1 MGRSGQLLQAE
12 LDAAG
17 LTDVYITNIVKCR
30 PPENR
35 TPTNE
40 EIKACRA
47 YLDEEIEQVNP
58 QFVVTLGSPAAKS
71 VLKQARI
78 TESHGKLV
86 DWNGRK
92 GYALYHPAY
101 VLRDPSKLPAF
112 RADLRRLVQLINGT
126 FHAEEVDWK
135 VVTSESIDQ
144 FLAEFAEADEFAFDL
159 ETTGLFAH
167 DLAGAVRCVG
177 IALEKRAWV
186 IPLNMPGSHFST
198 QRAQS
203 ELLNLV
209 VDLSKG
215 KRSIAQNG
223 KFDNTWLMVYYGV
236 KFNLTF
242 DTGLAHHLIDEDSPH
257 DLKSMARAYLNAEEY
272 DIDVEEK
279 KGNTTPARL
288 YEYCAK
294 DATYTLRLKKVFD
307 GELRKDPA
315 LRKLFYKLVMPAA
328 RAFEDIELTG
338 MTLDLERMAKV
349 EAETRVKL
357 DRLLKELNS
366 MVKRT
371 VNWNSP
377 AQVAEVLFNDLGL
390 VPTVLTDKGKPS
402 TGEAALLEIRDE
414 HPIAT
419 KLVEYRE
426 TQKFLSTYLEGWKDL
441 MVDDTIY
448 FSYKLHGTVTGR
460 YSSRLHQVPRDGT
473 IRNLVTAPEGWTFV
487 QLDVSQA
494 EVRTVAEL
502 SGDRELLRCFQT
514 RTDVHWRTMIGTFE
528 VGAQSKEYVDAVL
541 QTSSMYC
548 LRHKLPANGPML
560 KILHDVWSNN
570 ETGIE
575 TEILLEE
582 AWNNRIR
589 LQDDKSM
596 SNLSS
601 HTASESSV
609 LSGLSPNKTKNSAT
623 QVQIQESRQARRLGR
638 GWFRRES
645 VEGKEP
651 SVEGRTVPYYQE
663 KCSEKLL
670 SSLQAYCKARYSSQ
684 RRKYPEQPSLQF
696 GDALSLLSQ
705 IGPSLA
711 QELWTGWKEARKAS
725 KGTVF
730 GFIYSM
736 GAKKFVEYAKLK
748 YGFEPTL
755 RESERYREAFFKTY
769 PSIPEWHNKQKRLAH
784 LNGYVRN
791 LVGRIRHLPGIHST
805 DRELSRECERQA
817 INSPVQGFIGD
828 FKAMA
833 LVEIHETFP
842 RDEVRIVGEHHDAI
856 LAIFENRSLQRNI
869 GRVLEIMR
877 RPRILGELGVK
888 LRVPMEA
895 DAEAGNWGAG
905 RRIY

>member
-40 EIKACRA
+40 EIKTCRA

-198 QRAQS
+198 QRSQS

-215 KRSIAQNG
+215 KRAIAQNG

-390 VPTVLTDKGKPS
+390 VPTVLTEKGKPS

-494 EVRTVAEL
+494 ELRTAAEL
-502 SGDRELLRCFQT
+502 SGDRELNRCF
-514 RTDVHWRTMIGTFE
+514 REGIDVHWRTLL
-528 VGAQSKEYVDAVL
+528 GAVESGGAGDYIQPVLDTAKQLSKRTQDLRSALQVVLDA
-541 QTSSMYC
+541 
-548 LRHKLPANGPML
+548 GPDRC
-560 KILHDVWSNN
+560 I
-570 ETGIE
+570 
-575 TEILLEE
+575 
-582 AWNNRIR
+582 
-589 LQDDKSM
+589 
-596 SNLSS
+596 
-601 HTASESSV
+601 
-609 LSGLSPNKTKNSAT
+609 
-623 QVQIQESRQARRLGR
+623 
-638 GWFRRES
+638 
-645 VEGKEP
+645 
-651 SVEGRTVPYYQE
+651 
-663 KCSEKLL
+663 
-670 SSLQAYCKARYSSQ
+670 
-684 RRKYPEQPSLQF
+684 
-696 GDALSLLSQ
+696 
-705 IGPSLA
+705 
-711 QELWTGWKEARKAS
+711 ELWKGWKEARKKA
-725 KGTVF
+725 KGINF
-730 GFIYSM
+730 GFLFGM
-736 GAKKFVEYAKLK
+736 FEKKFIEYAKMK
-748 YGFEPTL
+748 YGFEPT
-755 RESERYREAFFKTY
+755 RREAERFRASFFTLY
-769 PSIPEWHNKQKRLAH
+769 SGLPEWHNKQKRLAH

-805 DRELSRECERQA
+805 DKELSRECERQA

-833 LVEIHETFP
+833 LVEIHETFS